1 MLLYADSKLA
11 QIKQL
16 VDELN
21 QNAQEAKTLLSSSN
35 IQSAIQNSFNELT
48 SSTNT
53 KFASLQS
60 NLENHLNTTLT
71 HKTQELETQNT
82 QALGNF
88 VREFLNDDKIKTLIS
103 VESIQNKAIEDFIT
117 QNTQN
122 ITQGIKNTLTTQLQ
136 ETLTN
141 QLRQDLEQKTNQTLP
156 TLTNELSQAMSQKL
170 QEVLDTLE
178 ISKIP
183 LDENQ
188 ISQIAQSLLDEGKVI
203 NTLRVEFSKTLNEK
217 LTQNTDFKNLIE
229 QKIQDSILNFRSTQA
244 MEFRYFLLKTNTIFS
259 DLLIGI
265 SHANTIVTTNALA
278 DLELEYK
285 KKLEHKRQEYL
296 ESLKNP
302 NAPYHNVYQKI

>member
-53 KFASLQS
+53 KFSSLQS
-60 NLENHLNTTLT
+60 NLE
-71 HKTQELETQNT
+71 
-82 QALGNF
+82 
-88 VREFLNDDKIKTLIS
+88 
-103 VESIQNKAIEDFIT
+103 
-117 QNTQN
+117 
-122 ITQGIKNTLTTQLQ
+122 NTLTTQLQ

-229 QKIQDSILNFRSTQA
+229 QKIQDSILNFRSTEA

>member
-1 MLLYADSKLA
+1 
-11 QIKQL
+11 
-16 VDELN
+16 
-21 QNAQEAKTLLSSSN
+21 
-35 IQSAIQNSFNELT
+35 
-48 SSTNT
+48 
-53 KFASLQS
+53 
-60 NLENHLNTTLT
+60 
-71 HKTQELETQNT
+71 
-82 QALGNF
+82 
-88 VREFLNDDKIKTLIS
+88 
-103 VESIQNKAIEDFIT
+103 
-117 QNTQN
+117 
-122 ITQGIKNTLTTQLQ
+122 
-136 ETLTN
+136 
-141 QLRQDLEQKTNQTLP
+141 
-156 TLTNELSQAMSQKL
+156 MSQKL

-229 QKIQDSILNFRSTQA
+229 QKIQDSILNLRSTEA

-296 ESLKNP
+296 A

>member
-53 KFASLQS
+53 KFSSLQS

-71 HKTQELETQNT
+71 QKTQELETQNT

-141 QLRQDLEQKTNQTLP
+141 QLRQDLEQKTKLKQ
-156 TLTNELSQAMSQKL
+156 ELQWIKQ
-170 QEVLDTLE
+170 
-178 ISKIP
+178 
-183 LDENQ
+183 
-188 ISQIAQSLLDEGKVI
+188 
-203 NTLRVEFSKTLNEK
+203 
-217 LTQNTDFKNLIE
+217 
-229 QKIQDSILNFRSTQA
+229 
-244 MEFRYFLLKTNTIFS
+244 
-259 DLLIGI
+259 
-265 SHANTIVTTNALA
+265 
-278 DLELEYK
+278 
-285 KKLEHKRQEYL
+285 
-296 ESLKNP
+296 
-302 NAPYHNVYQKI
+302 

>member
-53 KFASLQS
+53 KFSSLQS

-71 HKTQELETQNT
+71 QKTQELETQNT

-122 ITQGIKNTLTTQLQ
+122 IKNTLTTQLQ

-141 QLRQDLEQKTNQTLP
+141 QLRQNLEQKTNETLP

-229 QKIQDSILNFRSTQA
+229 QKIQDSILNFRSTEA

-296 ESLKNP
+296 D
-302 NAPYHNVYQKI
+302 APYHNVYQKI